1 MTGRGRGKLGA
12 VSSSCS
18 LVQLPMYLLFL
29 AMYLLFSPMS
39 LVFLPMYLVFSPT
52 YLLFSP
58 MYLLFST
65 TREQVV
71 KLFCHAGRNLSQL
84 RLISNNSEAGVWAN
98 QLNDL
103 MYFSIFCVCKTTL

>member
-18 LVQLPMYLLFL
+18 LVQLPMYLLF
-29 AMYLLFSPMS
+29 S
-39 LVFLPMYLVFSPT
+39 PMYLVFSPA

-71 KLFCHAGRNLSQL
+71 KLFCNAGRNWTQL

-103 MYFSIFCVCKTTL
+103 MYFSISRVCKTTL